1 MGLHMTTKPITVPL
15 TADATGGSRIR
26 SYQIAWGL
34 ALCFYFLEYASRSA
48 PAVMIEHL
56 ATAFGTSAIGVSAIL
71 GTYYY
76 TYSTTSLIA
85 GAALDR
91 VGAKKA
97 VPVGIFIL
105 AIGCLLFA
113 IPTAGAGY
121 AGRLLQ
127 GAGSA
132 FAFTGAVYLA
142 THGFSA
148 RWLATAIGVTQCL
161 GMLGGSA
168 GQSLVGPWLEHGVA
182 WQTIWH
188 GLGIASL
195 VVGVLLFV
203 ITPSET
209 RPQTARSGWASVL
222 RPYSIVFRNPQS
234 YLCGVVAG
242 LLFVPTTIGD
252 MTWGVAFFQR
262 DRMFTFHDAVVTG
275 SLVPLGWVI
284 GCPLL
289 GWLADFV
296 SRRKPVLI
304 GGAVAMLLS
313 AAGIT
318 FSTGQTAAAIG
329 CFLFGIASGAAMIP
343 YTIIKEGNPD
353 EVKGS
358 ATGGINFLTF
368 GVTALIGP
376 IFADLLGKGFA
387 STQNHVAHF
396 RASIIFWITGIVLAI
411 LLSMF
416 LRETGHA
423 RKSVEAA

>member
-1 MGLHMTTKPITVPL
+1 MTTKPIT
-15 TADATGGSRIR
+15 AAIASEAGSGWRVR
-26 SYQIAWGL
+26 AFQIAWALG
-34 ALCFYFLEYASRSA
+34 LCFYFLEYASRSA
-48 PAVMIEHL
+48 PAVMISHL
-56 ATAFGTSAIGVSAIL
+56 SLAFNTSAIGVSAIL

-91 VGAKKA
+91 LGAKKV

-105 AIGCLLFA
+105 AVGCLLFSVSTT
-113 IPTAGAGY
+113 TAGY
-121 AGRLLQ
+121 TGRLLQ

-142 THGFSA
+142 SHGFSA

-161 GMLGGSA
+161 GMLGGAA
-168 GQSLVGPWLEHGVA
+168 GQFVVGPWLEHGVA
-182 WQTIWH
+182 WQSIWH
-188 GLGIASL
+188 WLGTACV
-195 VVGVLLFV
+195 VVGVLLFL
-203 ITPSET
+203 ISPSET
-209 RPQTARSGWASVL
+209 HQKAPGSGWASL
-222 RPYSIVFRNPQS
+222 IRPYAIVFRNPQS
-234 YLCGVVAG
+234 YLCGAVAG

-262 DRMFTFHDAVVTG
+262 DRMFSYHDAVVTG

-289 GWLADFV
+289 GWLADLMG
-296 SRRKPVLI
+296 RRKPALI
-304 GGAVAMLLS
+304 GGAVVMLLAS
-313 AAGIT
+313 AFIT
-318 FSTGQTAAAIG
+318 FSTGHRAAEIG
-329 CFLFGIASGAAMIP
+329 CLIFGIASGAAMIP
-343 YTIIKEGNPD
+343 YTIIKEVNPD

-387 STQNHVAHF
+387 STQNHVTHF
-396 RASIIFWITGIVLAI
+396 RQSGLFWIGGIALAIVL
-411 LLSMF
+411 SSF

-423 RKSVEAA
+423 RKPA

>member
-1 MGLHMTTKPITVPL
+1 MTTKPIAAPL
-15 TADATGGSRIR
+15 EAGAAGAWRVR
-26 SYQIAWGL
+26 AYQIAWALG
-34 ALCFYFLEYASRSA
+34 LCFYFLEYASRSA
-48 PAVMIEHL
+48 PAVMIPHL

-91 VGAKKA
+91 LGAKKV

-105 AIGCLLFA
+105 AVGCLLFSVSTS
-113 IPTAGAGY
+113 TAGY
-121 AGRLLQ
+121 TGRLLQ

-142 THGFSA
+142 SHGFSA

-161 GMLGGSA
+161 GMLGGAA
-168 GQSLVGPWLEHGVA
+168 GQFVVGPWLEHGVA
-182 WQTIWH
+182 WQSIWH
-188 GLGIASL
+188 WLGTACV
-195 VVGVLLFV
+195 VVGVMLFV
-203 ITPSET
+203 IAPSESHQPT
-209 RPQTARSGWASVL
+209 SGSGWASLV
-222 RPYSIVFRNPQS
+222 RPYATVFRNPQS
-234 YLCGVVAG
+234 YLCGAVAG

-262 DRMFTFHDAVVTG
+262 DRMFSYHDAVVTG

-289 GWLADFV
+289 GWLADQMG
-296 SRRKPVLI
+296 RRKPALI
-304 GGAVAMLLS
+304 GGAIVMLL
-313 AAGIT
+313 AAALIT
-318 FSTGQTAAAIG
+318 FSTGQRAAEIG
-329 CFLFGIASGAAMIP
+329 CLIFGIASGAAMIP
-343 YTIIKEGNPD
+343 YTIIKEVNPD

-376 IFADLLGKGFA
+376 VFADLLGKGFA

-396 RASIIFWITGIVLAI
+396 RQSGVFWIGGIVLAI
-411 LLSMF
+411 VLSSF
-416 LRETGHA
+416 LRETGHV
-423 RKSVEAA
+423 RKSPEAV

>member
-1 MGLHMTTKPITVPL
+1 MTTKPIAVPL
-15 TADATGGSRIR
+15 AADAASGWRIR
-26 SYQIAWGL
+26 GYQISLGL

-56 ATAFGTSAIGVSAIL
+56 ATAFGTTAIGVSAIL

-105 AIGCLLFA
+105 AIGCLVFA

-121 AGRLLQ
+121 TGRLLQ

-142 THGFSA
+142 SHGFSA

-168 GQSLVGPWLEHGVA
+168 GQFVVGPWLEHGVA
-182 WQTIWH
+182 WQSIWH
-188 GLGIASL
+188 WLGIACV
-195 VVGVLLFV
+195 VVGILLFL
-203 ITPSET
+203 ITPSES
-209 RPQTARSGWASVL
+209 RQQASGSGWASL
-222 RPYSIVFRNPQS
+222 IRPYAIVFRNPQS
-234 YLCGVVAG
+234 YLCGAVAG

-262 DRMFTFHDAVVTG
+262 DRMFSFHDAVVTG
-275 SLVPLGWVI
+275 SLVPMGWVI

-296 SRRKPVLI
+296 GRRKPVLI
-304 GGAVAMLLS
+304 GGAIAMLLS
-313 AAGIT
+313 AAVIA
-318 FSTGQTAAAIG
+318 FSTGQ
-329 CFLFGIASGAAMIP
+329 
-343 YTIIKEGNPD
+343 
-353 EVKGS
+353 
-358 ATGGINFLTF
+358 
-368 GVTALIGP
+368 
-376 IFADLLGKGFA
+376 
-387 STQNHVAHF
+387 
-396 RASIIFWITGIVLAI
+396 R
-411 LLSMF
+411 
-416 LRETGHA
+416 
-423 RKSVEAA
+423 

>member
-1 MGLHMTTKPITVPL
+1 MTTKPL
-15 TADATGGSRIR
+15 TAAIESDAGSGWRVPAF
-26 SYQIAWGL
+26 QIAWALG
-34 ALCFYFLEYASRSA
+34 LCFYFLEYASRSA
-48 PAVMIEHL
+48 PAVMIQHL
-56 ATAFGTSAIGVSAIL
+56 STAFGTTAIGVSAIL

-91 VGAKKA
+91 LGAKKV

-105 AIGCLLFA
+105 AIGCLLFSVSTT
-113 IPTAGAGY
+113 TAGY
-121 AGRLLQ
+121 TGRLLQ

-142 THGFSA
+142 SHGFSA

-161 GMLGGSA
+161 GMLGGAA
-168 GQSLVGPWLEHGVA
+168 GQFVVGPWLEHGVA
-182 WQTIWH
+182 WQSIWH
-188 GLGIASL
+188 GLGIACV
-195 VVGVLLFV
+195 VVGIVLFL
-203 ITPSET
+203 ITPSES
-209 RPQTARSGWASVL
+209 RQQASASGWTSVI
-222 RPYSIVFRNPQS
+222 RPYAIVFRNPQS
-234 YLCGVVAG
+234 YLCGAVAG

-252 MTWGVAFFQR
+252 MTWGVAFFER
-262 DRMFTFHDAVVTG
+262 DRMFSYHDAVVTG

-289 GWLADFV
+289 GWLADFLG
-296 SRRKPVLI
+296 RRKPALI
-304 GGAVAMLLS
+304 GGAIVMLL
-313 AAGIT
+313 AAALIT
-318 FSTGQTAAAIG
+318 FSTGHRAAEIG
-329 CFLFGIASGAAMIP
+329 CLIFGVASGAAMIP
-343 YTIIKEGNPD
+343 YTIIKEVNPD

-368 GVTALIGP
+368 GVTALVGP

-396 RASIIFWITGIVLAI
+396 RQSGLFWIAGIALAI
-411 LLSMF
+411 ILSSF

-423 RKSVEAA
+423 RKPA

>member
-1 MGLHMTTKPITVPL
+1 MTTRPITTPMAPVAT
-15 TADATGGSRIR
+15 TAWRTRAF
-26 SYQIAWGL
+26 QIAWGL
-34 ALCFYFLEYASRSA
+34 GLCFYFLEYASRSA
-48 PAVMIEHL
+48 PAVMIQHL
-56 ATAFGTSAIGVSAIL
+56 SLAFGVSAIGVSAIL

-97 VPVGIFIL
+97 VPVGVFIL
-105 AIGCLLFA
+105 AVGCLLFSVP
-113 IPTAGAGY
+113 IVSAGY
-121 AGRLLQ
+121 GGRLLQ

-142 THGFSA
+142 SHGFSA

-168 GQSLVGPWLEHGVA
+168 GQFVVGPWLEHGMG
-182 WQTIWH
+182 WQTVWH
-188 GLGIASL
+188 WLAIACF
-195 VVGVLLFV
+195 VVGVMLAV

-209 RPQTARSGWASVL
+209 RPPTAPSGLYSLVH
-222 RPYSIVFRNPQS
+222 PYTIVFRNPQS
-234 YLCGVVAG
+234 YLCGAVAG

-262 DRMFTFHDAVVTG
+262 DRMFSYHDAVVTG
-275 SLVPLGWVI
+275 SLVPFGWVI

-296 SRRKPVLI
+296 GRRKPVLI
-304 GGAVAMLLS
+304 GGAIAMLL
-313 AAGIT
+313 AVTEIT
-318 FSTGQTAAAIG
+318 FTTGHKAAAIG
-329 CFLFGIASGAAMIP
+329 CLIFGIASGAAMIP
-343 YTIIKEGNPD
+343 YTIVKEVNPD

-387 STQNHVAHF
+387 STENHVKHF
-396 RASIIFWITGIVLAI
+396 RESGIFWIVGIAVAI
-411 LLSMF
+411 LLSLL

-423 RKSVEAA
+423 RKPA

>member
-1 MGLHMTTKPITVPL
+1 MTTKPIATPL
-15 TADATGGSRIR
+15 AADATGGWRIR
-26 SYQIAWGL
+26 GYQIAWGL
-34 ALCFYFLEYASRSA
+34 ALCFYFLEYACRSA
-48 PAVMIEHL
+48 PGVMIEHL
-56 ATAFGTSAIGVSAIL
+56 ATAFGTTAIGVSAIL

-85 GAALDR
+85 GAALDC

-105 AIGCLLFA
+105 AIGCLLFSVPIA
-113 IPTAGAGY
+113 TAGY

-142 THGFSA
+142 AHGFSA

-161 GMLGGSA
+161 GMLGGAA
-168 GQSLVGPWLEHGVA
+168 GQFVVGPWLEHGVG
-182 WQTIWH
+182 WQSIWH
-188 GLGIASL
+188 WLGIASL
-195 VVGVLLFV
+195 IVGIVLLV
-203 ITPSET
+203 VTPSET
-209 RPQTARSGWASVL
+209 RTQTAQSGWASVF

-234 YLCGVVAG
+234 YLCGIVAG

-262 DRMFTFHDAVVTG
+262 DRLFSFHDAVITG

-296 SRRKPVLI
+296 GRRKPVLI

-329 CFLFGIASGAAMIP
+329 CFIFGIASGAAMIP
-343 YTIIKEGNPD
+343 YTIVKEVNPD

-387 STQNHVAHF
+387 TTQNHVAHF
-396 RASIIFWITGIVLAI
+396 RDNGIFWMTGIVLAI
-411 LLSMF
+411 LLSLF

-423 RKSVEAA
+423 RKSA

>member
-1 MGLHMTTKPITVPL
+1 MITKPIT
-15 TADATGGSRIR
+15 AAIQSDATSGWRIR
-26 SYQIAWGL
+26 AYQIAWALG
-34 ALCFYFLEYASRSA
+34 LCFYFLEYVSRSA

-56 ATAFGTSAIGVSAIL
+56 STAFGTTAIGVSAIL

-91 VGAKKA
+91 LGAKKV

-113 IPTAGAGY
+113 ISTPAAGY
-121 AGRLLQ
+121 TGRLLQ

-142 THGFSA
+142 AHGFSG
-148 RWLATAIGVTQCL
+148 RWLATAIGVTQCI
-161 GMLGGSA
+161 GMLGGAA
-168 GQSLVGPWLEHGVA
+168 GQFVVGPWLEHGVA
-182 WQTIWH
+182 WQSIWH
-188 GLGIASL
+188 WLGIACV
-195 VVGVLLFV
+195 VVGVLLFFV
-203 ITPSET
+203 APSES
-209 RPQTARSGWASVL
+209 RAQSSGSGLASLV
-222 RPYSIVFRNPQS
+222 RPYAIVFRNPQS
-234 YLCGVVAG
+234 YLCGAVAG

-262 DRMFTFHDAVVTG
+262 DRMFSYHDAVVTG

-284 GCPLL
+284 GCPLM
-289 GWLADFV
+289 GWLADQMG
-296 SRRKPVLI
+296 RRKPALI
-304 GGAVAMLLS
+304 GGAVVMLL
-313 AAGIT
+313 AAALIT
-318 FSTGQTAAAIG
+318 FSTGHQAAQIG
-329 CFLFGIASGAAMIP
+329 CLVFGIASGAAMIP
-343 YTIIKEGNPD
+343 YTLIKEVNPD

-396 RASIIFWITGIVLAI
+396 RQSGLFWLAGIALAI
-411 LLSMF
+411 CLSAF
-416 LRETGHA
+416 LRETGHG
-423 RKSVEAA
+423 RKTA

>member
-1 MGLHMTTKPITVPL
+1 MTTKPIAAPL
-15 TADATGGSRIR
+15 TADATSGWRIR
-26 SYQIAWGL
+26 AYQIAWAL

-56 ATAFGTSAIGVSAIL
+56 ATAFGTTAIGVSAIL

-97 VPVGIFIL
+97 VPIGIFIL
-105 AIGCLLFA
+105 AIGCLLFSVS
-113 IPTAGAGY
+113 TSTAGY

-148 RWLATAIGVTQCL
+148 RWLATAIGVTQCI
-161 GMLGGSA
+161 GMLGGAA
-168 GQSLVGPWLEHGVA
+168 GQFVVGPWLEHGVA

-188 GLGIASL
+188 WLGIACL
-195 VVGVLLFV
+195 VVGVGLFA
-203 ITPSET
+203 ITPSESRT
-209 RPQTARSGWASVL
+209 KTASSGWASVL

-262 DRMFTFHDAVVTG
+262 DRMLSFHDAVLTG

-296 SRRKPVLI
+296 GRRKPVLI
-304 GGAVAMLLS
+304 GGAVVMLS
-313 AAGIT
+313 AAALIT
-318 FSTGQTAAAIG
+318 FTTTHRAAEIG
-329 CFLFGIASGAAMIP
+329 CLIFGIASGAAMIP
-343 YTIIKEGNPD
+343 YTIIKEVNPD

-368 GVTALIGP
+368 SVTALVGP

-396 RASIIFWITGIVLAI
+396 RASGLFWMAGIVLAI
-411 LLSMF
+411 VLSLF
-416 LRETGHA
+416 LRETGHVHKTA
-423 RKSVEAA
+423 